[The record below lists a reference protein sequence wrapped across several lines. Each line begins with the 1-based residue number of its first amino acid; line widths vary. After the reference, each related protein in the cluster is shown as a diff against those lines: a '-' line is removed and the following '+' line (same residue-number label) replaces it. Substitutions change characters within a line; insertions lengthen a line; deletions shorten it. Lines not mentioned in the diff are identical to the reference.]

1 MFKEFTATRFKN
13 IKKIY
18 KVVVIFKH
26 AYWQYRWQILVTTLL
41 GFISSLLGGLGISML
56 IPLFA
61 FVTQQNNTGTSTV
74 FYRLVAQVFSVLHLS
89 YSLPVLLVLMV
100 SLFVGKAII
109 TILTMY
115 ISDKISGQYERNTS
129 SMLFQK
135 TLEADWTFLMNQKV
149 GYLDRVISND
159 VGAGANVLRAISE
172 LMLRVASLITYSSIA
187 FKLSISITLMSLVGG
202 VLILVVLKP
211 LFFRARKFA
220 KFQNITGKKLSH
232 LINESLIGVK
242 TLKAFAVE
250 PLVVKKGS
258 LYFEEVRK
266 IRVKTSL
273 ISSFQGALFEP
284 VSLLFI
290 SIIFAYSFKSPS
302 FNIASF
308 AVIIYL
314 IQKMYSF
321 IQGIQGKMD
330 TINSTFT
337 YLETMLNYQKEVQE
351 CREKTPGTKPFKFE
365 KEININDV
373 SFVYPGIKL
382 NTLSDINFTIQKGE
396 MIGIIGPSGAGK
408 TTLVDIFL
416 QLLRPQKGVIK
427 IDDIDADSIY
437 LTDWRKNIGYVS
449 QDVFLLNDTVEANIR
464 FYDESVSRDDMIN
477 ASKMANIYDFI
488 QELPNKF
495 ETQVGE
501 RGVKLSG
508 GQRQRIALARV
519 LAKKSSILILDEATS
534 SIDNESEA
542 LIQTAINNLKGKITV
557 LVIAHRLSTVM
568 NSDRI
573 IVIANGKLVEFGTP
587 DELIKNTDSYLYKS
601 YHIKDNQIDP
611 TDVT

>member
-1 MFKEFTATRFKN
+1 MFKEFIATHFYG

-18 KVVVIFKH
+18 RVFVIFKH
-26 AYWQYRWQILVTTLL
+26 AYWQYRWRILAITFL
-41 GFISSLLGGLGISML
+41 GFVSSLLGGLGIGML

-61 FVTQQNNTGTSTV
+61 FVTQQNSNTGTSTV
-74 FYRLVAQVFSVLHLS
+74 FYNIVEKIFSLLHVS
-89 YSLPVLLVLMV
+89 YNLPILLALMV
-100 SLFVGKAII
+100 LFFICKAII
-109 TILTMY
+109 TILT
-115 ISDKISGQYERNTS
+115 IHIGDKISAQYNRDTS
-129 SMLFQK
+129 SDLFKK
-135 TLEADWTFLMNQKV
+135 TMEADWMFLMNQKV
-149 GYLDRVISND
+149 GYLDRVIYND
-159 VGAGANVLRAISE
+159 VSAGGNILRAISE
-172 LMLRVASLITYSSIA
+172 LMLRVASLITYASIA
-187 FKLSISITLMSLVGG
+187 FKISISITAMSLIGG

-211 LFFRARKFA
+211 LFFRTRKFA
-220 KFQNITGKKLSH
+220 KQLNITGKKLSH
-232 LINESLIGVK
+232 LINESLIGIK
-242 TLKAFAVE
+242 TLKSFAVE
-250 PLVVKKGS
+250 LPVIRQGD
-258 LYFEEVRK
+258 LYFEEARK
-266 IRVKTSL
+266 ASIKTSL

-290 SIIFAYSFKSPS
+290 SVIFAYSFRSPS

-321 IQGIQGKMD
+321 IQGIQGKLD
-330 TINSTFT
+330 GINSSFT
-337 YLETMLNYQKEVQE
+337 YLETMLNYQKEVQR
-351 CREKTPGTKPFKFE
+351 CKEKTFGTEPFKFE
-365 KEININDV
+365 KEISVQDIGFSYPNIK
-373 SFVYPGIKL
+373 I

-416 QLLRPQKGVIK
+416 QLLKPQEGIVK
-427 IDDIDADSIY
+427 IDDTDVDSIY
-437 LTDWRKNIGYVS
+437 LKDWRKNIGYVS
-449 QDVFLLNDTVEANIR
+449 QDVFLLNDTIEANIR
-464 FYDESVSRDDMIN
+464 FYDENISRENIED

-508 GQRQRIALARV
+508 GQRQRISLARV

-542 LIQTAINNLKGKITV
+542 LIQKSINNLKGKVTV

-568 NSDRI
+568 GSDRI
-573 IVIANGKLVEFGTP
+573 IVIDNGKLVESGTP
-587 DELIKNTDSYLYKS
+587 DELIKNSDSYLYKS
-601 YHIKDNQIDP
+601 YHIKDSP
-611 TDVT
+611 

>member
-1 MFKEFTATRFKN
+1 M
-13 IKKIY
+13 
-18 KVVVIFKH
+18 
-26 AYWQYRWQILVTTLL
+26 VTTLL
-41 GFISSLLGGLGISML
+41 GFVSSLMGGLGIGML

-61 FVTQQNNTGTSTV
+61 FVTQQNSTGTSNAFYQLIEKV
-74 FYRLVAQVFSVLHLS
+74 FLFLHLN
-89 YSLPVLLVLMV
+89 YNLPVLLVLMV
-100 SLFVGKAII
+100 SLFLGKAII
-109 TILTMY
+109 TILT
-115 ISDKISGQYERNTS
+115 IHLSDKISARYNRDVG
-129 SMLFQK
+129 SMLFKK

-159 VGAGANVLRAISE
+159 VGAGSNILRAISE
-172 LMLRVASLITYSSIA
+172 LMLRVASLITYASIA
-187 FKLSISITLMSLVGG
+187 FKLSVSITLMSLVGG
-202 VLILVVLKP
+202 VFILAVLKP
-211 LFFRARKFA
+211 LFFRTRKLA
-220 KFQNITGKKLSH
+220 KILNITSKKLSH
-232 LINESLIGVK
+232 LINESLIGIK

-250 PLVVKKGS
+250 PPLVKKGS
-258 LYFEEVRK
+258 LYFEELRK
-266 IRVKTSL
+266 ASVKTSL
-273 ISSFQGALFEP
+273 ISSFQGTLFEP

-290 SIIFAYSFKSPS
+290 SIIFAYSFKSPD

-321 IQGIQGKMD
+321 IQGIQGKLD
-330 TINSTFT
+330 GINSSFT
-337 YLETMLNYQKEVQE
+337 YLETMLNYQKDVQQY
-351 CREKTPGTKPFKFE
+351 REKTSGTKPFKFE
-365 KEININDV
+365 KEISIHGVGFAYPNIK
-373 SFVYPGIKL
+373 S
-382 NTLSDINFTIQKGE
+382 NTLSDINFTIKKGE

-416 QLLRPQKGVIK
+416 QLLKPQRGVIK
-427 IDDIDADSIY
+427 IDDVDIDSIY
-437 LTDWRKNIGYVS
+437 LADWRKNIGYVS
-449 QDVFLLNDTVEANIR
+449 QDVFLLNDTIENNIR
-464 FYDESVSRDDMIN
+464 FYDEDISRENIVN

-542 LIQTAINNLKGKITV
+542 LIQKSINNLKGKITV

-568 NSDRI
+568 SSDRI
-573 IVIANGKLVEFGTP
+573 IVIDNGKLVESGTP
-587 DELIKNTDSYLYKS
+587 DELIKDADSYLYKS
-601 YHIKDNQIDP
+601 YHIKDGEI
-611 TDVT
+611 